1 MSTPRNDRATQMF
14 FLAMLWLCTALLSGY
29 QFPLSR
35 IFEPDVQIFPLIC
48 FLLFFGALGSLMTR
62 IYGSG
67 YTLRILVMVFI
78 FASLGLVGRYLF
90 SADLSI
96 FTAKNVIE
104 YLITVTL
111 YTTIAYNWFPKG
123 KQA

>member
-1 MSTPRNDRATQMF
+1 MKTDKTTQLF
-14 FLAMLWLCTALLSGY
+14 FLALLWLCVAILSGY
-29 QFPLSR
+29 QFPLNR
-35 IFEPDVQIFPLIC
+35 IFEPDVQILPLLC

-67 YTLRILVMVFI
+67 YSLRILVMVFI
-78 FASLGLVGRYLF
+78 FASLGLLGRYLF

-96 FTAKNVIE
+96 FTTQNVIE

-123 KQA
+123 KQ

>member
-1 MSTPRNDRATQMF
+1 MRNDKATQMF
-14 FLAMLWLCTALLSGY
+14 FLAMLWLCVAILSGY
-29 QFPLSR
+29 QFPLTR
-35 IFEPDVQIFPLIC
+35 IFEPDLNVIPLLC

-67 YTLRILVMVFI
+67 YSLRILVMVFI
-78 FASLGLVGRYLF
+78 FSSLGLLGRYLF

-96 FTAKNVIE
+96 FTAQNVIE
-104 YLITVTL
+104 YIITVTL

-123 KQA
+123 R

>member
-14 FLAMLWLCTALLSGY
+14 FLAMLWFCTALLSGY

-35 IFEPDVQIFPLIC
+35 IFEPDLQIFPLLC

-78 FASLGLVGRYLF
+78 FASLGLLGRYIL
-90 SADLSI
+90 SGADPVL

-123 KQA
+123 T

>member
-1 MSTPRNDRATQMF
+1 
-14 FLAMLWLCTALLSGY
+14 
-29 QFPLSR
+29 
-35 IFEPDVQIFPLIC
+35 
-48 FLLFFGALGSLMTR
+48 MTR

-96 FTAKNVIE
+96 FTAQNVIE

-123 KQA
+123 KQG